1 MNANLYQST
10 RPPTKTTRP
19 ARTVSKTS
27 RVSSVDP
34 LARNTAWFSSSDD
47 KWIDNYTE
55 EWLAFYKAKSA
66 ATKSRAECEPLP
78 RVWNNPRE

>member
-1 MNANLYQST
+1 MNSNLYSA
-10 RPPTKTTRP
+10 RPPTNAAQP
-19 ARTVSKTS
+19 AKTVSKTS
-27 RVSSVDP
+27 MVSSVDP
-34 LARNTAWFSSSDD
+34 LARNTTWFSSSDG

-55 EWLAFYKAKSA
+55 EWLAFYKAKSS